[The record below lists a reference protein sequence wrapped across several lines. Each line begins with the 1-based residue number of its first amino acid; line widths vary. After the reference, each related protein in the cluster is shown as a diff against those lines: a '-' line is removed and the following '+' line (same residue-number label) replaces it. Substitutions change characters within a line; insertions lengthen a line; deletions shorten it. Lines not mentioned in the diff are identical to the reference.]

1 MLNYKGGFGAHQI
14 FILFFHVKTWWWPY
28 CLMLDCE
35 KWPSGHHVSK
45 RTKKKNLL
53 LGDLVATKSFDIRL
67 QRMTWWPPNFQ
78 ANIIIKKKKTF
89 YLEIWWPPN
98 YSMLDFEGW
107 PSGYQ
112 IVRCLIARDDLV
124 ATRSLSKKKIKNNDL
139 VATST
144 PSKKKTKT
152 TTWWPLSGLDLGQYK
167 GLKTLSI
174 LHFQGPLQKL
184 I

>member
-139 VATST
+139 VATRT
-144 PSKKKTKT
+144 PSQKKTKT